1 MLGRG
6 LWMPPLLAILH
17 SYVEADP
24 VPIQAARFMQKNVS
38 VYNVVH
44 NNVIGHWKS
53 KKSKS
58 IVNLQNPHPLAP
70 AS

>member
-1 MLGRG
+1 
-6 LWMPPLLAILH
+6 MPM
-17 SYVEADP
+17 
-24 VPIQAARFMQKNVS
+24 QAARFMQKNVS

-53 KKSKS
+53 KKSRS
-58 IVNLQNPHPLAP
+58 IVKLQNTHPLAP